1 MNAWM
6 LKSLR
11 QDGVVFV
18 YNLRDSVKC
27 CLGVSGQP
35 AQGKRGGGRG

>member
-1 MNAWM
+1 MNAWI

-11 QDGVVFV
+11 QDGVVFA
-18 YNLRDSVKC
+18 YNLCDFINS

-35 AQGKRGGGRG
+35 AQGKHGGDRG